1 MQTAPI
7 AEGEGIF
14 RLIPQRPPIV
24 MVDALFSVSE
34 SGAETGLFIS
44 SDNIFVSGGC
54 LMEPGII
61 EHVAQSA
68 AAFAGYSQYLSGEEP
83 KLGYIAEIKKF
94 SIGKLPLAGQ
104 HLRTRL
110 EVLGQAGN
118 MSLLSAVVSA
128 GEEEIAGG
136 QMKIFIKE

>member
-34 SGAETGLFIS
+34 SGAETGLLIS

-68 AAFAGYSQYLSGEEP
+68 AAFAGYPQYLSGEEP

-94 SIGKLPLAGQ
+94 SIARLPLAGKS
-104 HLRTRL
+104 LRTRL
-110 EVLGQAGN
+110 QVLGQAGN
-118 MSLLSAVVSA
+118 MSLISAETFDA
-128 GEEEIAGG
+128 ETEIASG

>member
-1 MQTAPI
+1 
-7 AEGEGIF
+7 
-14 RLIPQRPPIV
+14 
-24 MVDALFSVSE
+24 
-34 SGAETGLFIS
+34 
-44 SDNIFVSGGC
+44 
-54 LMEPGII
+54 MEPGII

-68 AAFAGYSQYLSGEEP
+68 AAFAGYSQFLSGEAP

-94 SIGKLPLAGQ
+94 RIERLPLAGQ
-104 HLRTRL
+104 RLRTKL

-128 GEEEIAGG
+128 EGEEIACG